1 VEWFY
6 WKNET
11 NRIFNPQRNKGWG
24 SFALIDAFP
33 LSWRKVGKFWTNE
46 KIEATKPLLTF
57 TFTAYTREEQS
68 NNGDSGKVENII
80 FLPQL

>member
-1 VEWFY
+1 VGWFY

-11 NRIFNPQRNKGWG
+11 NRLFNSQRNKGWD
-24 SFALIDAFP
+24 SFALIDSFP
-33 LSWRKVGKFWTNE
+33 LTWRKVGKFWTNE
-46 KIEATKPLLTF
+46 KIEATNPLLTF

-68 NNGDSGKVENII
+68 NDGDLAKVENII